1 MKKPA
6 LVLPDDLENLQK
18 VLMALPMFS
27 GLDAEQL
34 GGLTRGARILQAPR
48 GSILF
53 HAGDTSDG
61 FHVLCEGHVKLS
73 MTSPNGN
80 EKVIDLVG
88 PGRSFGEAVMFMEVP
103 YVVTAE
109 ALSEVRLI
117 VLSRQVLFEEI
128 ERHPRIARCI
138 IACMAQR
145 LHQLTAD
152 VESYTLRTA
161 RQRVAGFLLE
171 LAGEQ
176 PDGRRDG
183 MVVEFVTRKGVIASR
198 LNLTQ
203 EHFSRVL
210 HELAL
215 TGLIRV
221 QGRAVELCDLR
232 GLCSAA
238 H

>member
-1 MKKPA
+1 MKSPA
-6 LVLPDDLENLQK
+6 SVRPEDMETLQK
-18 VLMALPMFS
+18 LLMALPMFS
-27 GLDAEQL
+27 GLDAEQVR
-34 GGLTRGARILQAPR
+34 GLTRGARILQMQR

-53 HAGDTSDG
+53 HAGDSSEG
-61 FHVLCEGHVKLS
+61 FHVLCEGHIKLS
-73 MTSPNGN
+73 MTSPSGN

-117 VLSRQVLFEEI
+117 VLSRQVLFDEI

-152 VESYTLRTA
+152 VESYTLRSA

-176 PDGRRDG
+176 SADRHDG
-183 MVVEFVTRKGVIASR
+183 MMVEFVTRKGVIASR

-221 QGRAVELCDLR
+221 QGRTVELRDLR